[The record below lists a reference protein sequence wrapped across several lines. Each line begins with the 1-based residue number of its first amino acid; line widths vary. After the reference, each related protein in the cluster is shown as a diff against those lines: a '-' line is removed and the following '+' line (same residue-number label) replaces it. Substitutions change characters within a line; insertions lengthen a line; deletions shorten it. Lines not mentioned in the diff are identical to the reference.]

1 MTKDEMQQLSTL
13 VRYIES
19 GLSLMDSGRIQAGKD
34 SMEMAKVLA
43 EVMLS
48 IGAKKNPQRATFTT
62 AFHYKASHPGRL
74 IMDLSH

>member
-34 SMEMAKVLA
+34 SMEMAKLLA

-48 IGAKKNPQRATFTT
+48 IGAKKNP
-62 AFHYKASHPGRL
+62 
-74 IMDLSH
+74 